1 MTDNQLVAS
10 VEAVEDDAS
19 EAEGVEQIEKTS
31 KLAPERAA
39 ELDTATLD
47 ELDEEER
54 AELESE
60 AKTRGPGAGVR
71 VAAHFL
77 LREFHCKDGTPVPAA
92 AVRAVKRLATEVL
105 EPMRAKFGACTVHS
119 GYRTEAYNKRVGGKP
134 GSRHQYHTF
143 PSEPAADVTFPRGNP
158 REWAAEAERLLT
170 GRGGIGTYPGF
181 VHVDIRAAR
190 SRWDEKTA

>member
-1 MTDNQLVAS
+1 
-10 VEAVEDDAS
+10 
-19 EAEGVEQIEKTS
+19 
-31 KLAPERAA
+31 
-39 ELDTATLD
+39 
-47 ELDEEER
+47 
-54 AELESE
+54 
-60 AKTRGPGAGVR
+60 
-71 VAAHFL
+71 
-77 LREFHCKDGTPVPAA
+77 
-92 AVRAVKRLATEVL
+92 VRAVKRLATEVL